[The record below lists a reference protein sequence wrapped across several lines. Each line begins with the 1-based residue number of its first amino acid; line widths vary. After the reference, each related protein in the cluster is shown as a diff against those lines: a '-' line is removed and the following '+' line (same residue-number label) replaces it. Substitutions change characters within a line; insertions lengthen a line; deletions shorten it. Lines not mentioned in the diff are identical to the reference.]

1 MTKTEKHHVDS
12 VASVGCV
19 ICRKYEDVV
28 TPCEIHH
35 IGEGSGQR
43 SNFMV
48 AGLCERHHRTG
59 SVSLHGAGIKRFLM
73 IFNLPTEYHLL
84 DLVNKYRAIDELHGR
99 R

>member
-1 MTKTEKHHVDS
+1 MNKAEQHHVDA

-19 ICRKYEDVV
+19 ICREFEDTI

-48 AGLCERHHRTG
+48 VGLCEKHHRTG
-59 SVSLHGAGIKRFLM
+59 SASLHGAGIKNFLRLYK
-73 IFNLPTEYHLL
+73 LPSEYHLL
-84 DLVNKYRAIDELHGR
+84 DLVNKYRAQDELYR

>member
-1 MTKTEKHHVDS
+1 MNKAEKHHVDL
-12 VASVGCV
+12 VAQIGCV
-19 ICRKYEDVV
+19 ICLEFEQTI

-48 AGLCERHHRTG
+48 AGLCEKHHRTG
-59 SVSLHGAGIKRFLM
+59 SASLHGAGIKNFLRLYK
-73 IFNLPTEYHLL
+73 LPSEYHLL
-84 DLVNKYRAIDELHGR
+84 DLVNKYRAQDELYR